1 MAKINDAIQLLSEL
15 TSGEKSVIAECL
27 YSGASSH
34 TNLSSDSFMLST
46 RFQNNIC
53 CVKCGSISVVK
64 NGKRKD
70 GTQKYVCK
78 DCRHNFTA
86 ASGTIISGSKKRLE
100 TWIKYIECMLD
111 DDTLEKCAA
120 KCRIHLNTAFLWRH
134 KILEASLKSNSDIVL
149 DGKIEM
155 DETFFRESYKGNHTR
170 GDKDSFQM
178 PRKSFERGHH
188 SKPDRDKELKK
199 ILRSRGLSTDQVCV
213 PCAITPSRLTVA
225 KVCKFG
231 SVSSLGLI
239 KIFKDHIAPGSFIIS
254 DECKSY
260 PKFTVEVG
268 ASLFQVDD
276 SAPPLADMNIKQVD
290 SLHSQMKRMFNH
302 RFCGVAT
309 KYLNNYIELLRLNL
323 YSRRSRESK
332 LNIILKLLVNFTG
345 ATKKFIANKENLPI
359 LC

>member
-1 MAKINDAIQLLSEL
+1 MAKINEALQLLSEL

-34 TNLSSDSFMLST
+34 TDFSSDSFMLST

-53 CVKCGSISVVK
+53 FVKCGSVAVVK

-78 DCRHNFTA
+78 DCHHNFTA
-86 ASGTIISGSKKRLE
+86 ASGTIISGSKKSLE

-120 KCRIHLNTAFLWRH
+120 KCHIHLNTAFLWRH

-149 DGKIEM
+149 NGKIEM
-155 DETFFRESYKGNHTR
+155 DETFFRASYKGNHTK
-170 GDKDSFQM
+170 GAHSFVM
-178 PRKSFERGHH
+178 PRDSYKRGHH
-188 SKPDRDKELKK
+188 SKPDRDKNLKK
-199 ILRSRGLSTDQVCV
+199 IMRNRGISMEQVCV
-213 PCAITPSRLTVA
+213 PCAITPTRLTVA
-225 KVCKFG
+225 KVCKLG
-231 SVSSLGLI
+231 SVSSLGLV
-239 KIFKDHIAPGSFIIS
+239 KAFEKHIAPGSFIIS
-254 DECKSY
+254 DESRAY
-260 PKFTVEVG
+260 PSFSAKVG
-268 ASLFQVDD
+268 ATLFQVDED
-276 SAPPLADMNIKQVD
+276 AAPVPEMNIKQVD
-290 SLHSQMKRMFNH
+290 NLHSQMKRMFNY

-323 YSRRSRESK
+323 LAQRSRENK
-332 LNIILKLLVNFTG
+332 LNIILNLLVNFAG
-345 ATKKFIANKENLPI
+345 ATRKSIVNKKNMPT